1 MWISNSN
8 WRRQDFQWHD
18 DPAAGAPFD
27 SNSSGDVMPACRYTV
42 LQNHPELPWIASI
55 WTMDEWNV
63 PHCWRWPISGIWTF
77 GLPLLL
83 MPLKAKDFDGF
94 ECQFLAV
101 TLCKSCWREAL
112 HAKARGASLRGQ
124 NKFSFCLTW
133 SHHLPLVNAQFSFYR
148 TQDDYS
154 IFLDV

>member
-1 MWISNSN
+1 MWMSNSN

-83 MPLKAKDFDGF
+83 MPLKGKGLWWLWMSVLSRNTLQIMLKRGSTC
-94 ECQFLAV
+94 ESTRNIPSRTIIFLF
-101 TLCKSCWREAL
+101 
-112 HAKARGASLRGQ
+112 ASLDHIICLLIML
-124 NKFSFCLTW
+124 SFHFTGRL
-133 SHHLPLVNAQFSFYR
+133 L
-148 TQDDYS
+148 
-154 IFLDV
+154 FLNI